1 MVRSETMNSTILPGV
16 ALETDRLRLRC
27 HRDGDLLNLIA
38 LADNWRVARWLIHL
52 AHPYSEAN
60 GREWIPRLCS
70 NELNSS
76 LVESRANSATPSGI
90 A

>member
-38 LADNWRVARWLIHL
+38 LADNRRVARWLIHS

-60 GREWIPRLCS
+60 GREWASHSIQRLRRCCS
-70 NELNSS
+70 H
-76 LVESRANSATPSGI
+76 AG
-90 A
+90 